1 MMKNQQFVVVL
12 VIAALFL
19 VSSCSSVKS
28 YFPDKQKDYRYSRE
42 IHGLRLPSDL
52 SEHRIE
58 ELTIDPDLPIKIK
71 EQEAEATDVVEQTE
85 ETRQSQVGKQKSR
98 VELAGFNGGALRLMV
113 SESFKRTWY
122 IVGKALSRQA
132 IEVTDR
138 NQSKGSFTIQFD
150 PNKLVIEEGTLW
162 DEFEFFF
169 GEERHQDQQFHVLL
183 ADNGQRTEVVVTDGK
198 GIPQSSGAGMGVLV
212 VLFESIKDDLAGSL
226 AGQ

>member
-1 MMKNQQFVVVL
+1 MMKNQQFVITL
-12 VIAALFL
+12 VIASLIL
-19 VSSCSSVKS
+19 VSCSSVKS

-42 IHGLRLPSDL
+42 IAGLRLPSDL

-58 ELTIDPDLPIKIK
+58 ELTIDPDLPVKIQ
-71 EQEAEATDVVEQTE
+71 EQEATEVVGQTE

-132 IEVTDR
+132 VEVTDR

-150 PNKLVIEEGTLW
+150 PNKQIVEEGTLW

-183 ADNGQRTEVVVTDGK
+183 ADNGQRTEVVVTDEK
-198 GIPQSSGAGMGVLV
+198 GIPQSNGAGMGVLV